1 MAAVESERFAATLTA
16 LRGLLMIA
24 AAIVAFMFPEQAVT
38 FLVLAGGGLLLVD
51 GILGLAALTY
61 SGPKKTTTFWF
72 SVVRNALA
80 IVAGLMVLSGS
91 FLLTI
96 FTMGFLA
103 GLVGLVA
110 ILVGVMEILSSIMGR
125 ERRSRL
131 WPSLFGGGLYIL
143 FGLALIFIPLSSAVT
158 LVRVIT
164 VLLVLYA
171 LSLFVRAWRLR
182 ASTP

>member
-1 MAAVESERFAATLTA
+1 MAAVDSERFAATLTA

-24 AAIVAFMFPEQAVT
+24 AAIVAFLFPEQAVT

-51 GILGLAALTY
+51 GILGIATLTY
-61 SGPKKTTTFWF
+61 SGPKTVTFWF
-72 SVVRNALA
+72 GVVRNVLA
-80 IVAGLMVLSGS
+80 IIAGLLVLSGS
-91 FLLTI
+91 VLLTI

-110 ILVGVMEILSSIMGR
+110 ILVGVMEILSTLVDR
-125 ERRSRL
+125 ERHPKL
-131 WPSLFGGGLYIL
+131 WPSMLGGGLYIL

-182 ASTP
+182 TSTP